1 MKGLMLFAAAALY
14 AGVPQNGS
22 PQAFRASTDAVALDV
37 AVFDGD
43 RVVSSLGASDFELYD
58 NGVRQT
64 VSAVDFNAL
73 PIDLRLVFDT
83 SGSITDADLDVY
95 LRAMRRV
102 VGALQPEDRCEI
114 MTFGTRIADAA
125 SRQRPPVTV
134 TLRRIQQEGTA
145 FFDAVMLAMITAP
158 ALDRRRIT
166 IVLSDA
172 SDNSSFFDE
181 STFVDAARRTD
192 AVVYTILPAQ
202 IAADQWPP
210 AARLRAL
217 SLLTGGRLVSSSKD
231 AQLGRTI
238 NDAID
243 EFRQSYVLRY
253 TVNGVQVTGWHKLT
267 VKVRGADRY
276 TVRAREGYFGR

>member
-1 MKGLMLFAAAALY
+1 MKSLFFVVGAMLY
-14 AGVPQNGS
+14 AGVPQNGP
-22 PQAFRASTDAVALDV
+22 PQAFRAATDAVALDV

-58 NGVRQT
+58 NGVRQS
-64 VSAVDFNAL
+64 VFAVDFNAL

-83 SGSITDADLDVY
+83 SGSISEADLDVY

-102 VGALQPEDRCEI
+102 AGALRPEDRCEI
-114 MTFGTRIADAA
+114 VTFGSRIADAA
-125 SRQRPPVTV
+125 RRQQPPVNV
-134 TLRRIQQEGTA
+134 TLQRVGQEGTS
-145 FFDAVMLAMITAP
+145 FFDAVTLAMITAP
-158 ALDRRRIT
+158 ALDRRRVT

-172 SDNSSFFDE
+172 NDNASFFDE
-181 STFVDAARRTD
+181 STFVEAARRTD

-202 IAADQWPP
+202 LTPEQWPL

-217 SLLTGGRLVSSSKD
+217 SLLTGGRLVSSRRD
-231 AQLGRTI
+231 NQLGSTI
-238 NDAID
+238 NAAID

-253 TVNGVQVTGWHKLT
+253 TVSGVPVAGWHKLI

-276 TVRAREGYFGR
+276 TVRARDGYFGR

>member
-1 MKGLMLFAAAALY
+1 MKGLFLVVTAMLY
-14 AGVPQNGS
+14 AGLPQSGP
-22 PQAFRASTDAVALDV
+22 PQAFRAATDAVALDV
-37 AVFDGD
+37 AVFDSD

-64 VSAVDFNAL
+64 VFAVDFNTL

-83 SGSITDADLDVY
+83 SGSISEADLDVY

-102 VGALQPEDRCEI
+102 AAALHPEDRCEI
-114 MTFGTRIADAA
+114 VTFGNRIADAA
-125 SRQRPPVTV
+125 RRQQPPVNV
-134 TLRRIQQEGTA
+134 TLQRTGQEGTS
-145 FFDAVMLAMITAP
+145 FFDAVTLAMITVP

-172 SDNSSFFDE
+172 NDNASFFDE
-181 STFVDAARRTD
+181 STFVEAARRTD

-202 IAADQWPP
+202 LTPEQWPL

-217 SLLTGGRLVSSSKD
+217 SLLTGGRLVSSRRDS
-231 AQLGRTI
+231 QLGSTI
-238 NDAID
+238 NAAID

-253 TVNGVQVTGWHKLT
+253 TVSGVPVAGWHKLT
-267 VKVRGADRY
+267 VKVRGANRY
-276 TVRAREGYFGR
+276 TVRARDGYFGR